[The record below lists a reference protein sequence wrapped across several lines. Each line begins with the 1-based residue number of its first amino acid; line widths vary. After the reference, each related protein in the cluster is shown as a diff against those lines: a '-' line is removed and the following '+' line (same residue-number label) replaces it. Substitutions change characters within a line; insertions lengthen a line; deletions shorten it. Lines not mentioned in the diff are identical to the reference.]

1 SRELTEEALLPFTEE
16 GARRADEGARAQRR
30 VLLMLPGRARAARC
44 ARALIRRC
52 APPSPA
58 SQEKG
63 CFRTVRQGPDGEALL
78 PFTGEGARRA
88 DEGARA
94 ERSVLLM
101 LSGRARAARFARAL
115 IRRYAPPSPAS
126 QEKGFFRTVR
136 QGPDG
141 EALLPFTEEGARRAD
156 EGARA
161 QRSVLLMLP
170 GRARA
175 ARFARALIRRFAPPS
190 PASQEKGCF
199 RTVRQ
204 GPDGEALL
212 PFTGEGARRAD
223 EGARAQRSVLLM
235 LPGKGK
241 SSSLRSRPHPA
252 LRATFSRFAG
262 EGLLP
267 DGAAGT

>member
-1 SRELTEEALLPFTEE
+1 
-16 GARRADEGARAQRR
+16 
-30 VLLMLPGRARAARC
+30 
-44 ARALIRRC
+44 
-52 APPSPA
+52 
-58 SQEKG
+58 
-63 CFRTVRQGPDGEALL
+63 
-78 PFTGEGARRA
+78 
-88 DEGARA
+88 
-94 ERSVLLM
+94 
-101 LSGRARAARFARAL
+101 
-115 IRRYAPPSPAS
+115 
-126 QEKGFFRTVR
+126 
-136 QGPDG
+136 
-141 EALLPFTEEGARRAD
+141 
-156 EGARA
+156 
-161 QRSVLLMLP
+161 MLP

-252 LRATFSRFAG
+252 LRATFSRCAG
-262 EGLLP
+262 EGLIPNLAARVGKEALLP
-267 DGAAGT
+267 FTGEGARRADEGARAQRRVLLMLPGRARAARCARALIRRCAPPSPAAREKG